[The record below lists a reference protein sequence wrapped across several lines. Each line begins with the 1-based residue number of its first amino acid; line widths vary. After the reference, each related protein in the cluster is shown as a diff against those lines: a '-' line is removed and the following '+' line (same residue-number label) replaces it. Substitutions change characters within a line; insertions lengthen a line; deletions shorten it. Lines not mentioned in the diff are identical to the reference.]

1 MNNIYIYILKV
12 LRHSYTILIGSHKYP
27 NPYLEKDA
35 NKVSEDIYNLLS
47 SDSPCM
53 IARFGCTELSCIA
66 NYISINSC
74 KHSPLKYIK
83 GEIQSWWWNRSVMQQ
98 MREWSGFFP
107 TTEEN
112 LNNFCEL
119 MIEDMKYVDY
129 LGGWYDDE
137 IFIEDK
143 IKNVPKCV
151 LGYLDPFFSKLPWTR
166 VLENK
171 KVLVIHPF
179 IKTIEKQYTRREKL
193 FKNPL
198 ILPLFELK
206 TIKAVQSIGG
216 DNNEYKDWFD
226 ALSWMESEMDK
237 IDYDIVLIGCG
248 AYGFP
253 LAAHAKRMG
262 KKAVHL

>member
-119 MIEDMKYVDY
+119 MIE
-129 LGGWYDDE
+129 
-137 IFIEDK
+137 
-143 IKNVPKCV
+143 
-151 LGYLDPFFSKLPWTR
+151 
-166 VLENK
+166 NK

-237 IDYDIVLIGCG
+237 IDYDIVFIGCG